1 VKIAQDA
8 QMCWKNKL
16 ISEQTIRCKE
26 MITIKKKMECAMTS
40 TIKSGRTLVSNK
52 TLQDKRLQLN

>member
-1 VKIAQDA
+1 LVF
-8 QMCWKNKL
+8 
-16 ISEQTIRCKE
+16 SF
-26 MITIKKKMECAMTS
+26 MIS